1 MKFRYLFLLL
11 AACTLS
17 LPGYGQIGDITS
29 FAFDSAAPRLFSGLA
44 GMQMTVSD
52 DQDNEQTDITLLATA
67 RFRYISEK
75 TEYSFYWRQFWEQ
88 KDDGGFTR
96 KTFVM
101 FNPTVGKYRPDP
113 VSGSLRPRRVQFMP
127 AVLFNANSDR
137 GLRGALQLGGLVS
150 PWHFRNKR
158 LGFSFGLGPLVS
170 FENWN
175 MYDASAVAE
184 LPPEKQERI
193 AFVNGNLRLR
203 KGQYYRFIDLKAML
217 YADFLLH
224 VSKTFRIDLG
234 TFIQQGLLDPY
245 NETITDRYPELR
257 KHYPHWVAELEA
269 TVTLFRNFSL
279 TASCRIDYQKSLLAL
294 YKSNFE
300 YYTMIGLNWR
310 FRKSFQRKS
319 NGSDAAVR

>member
-1 MKFRYLFLLL
+1 MRRYLFLFL
-11 AACTLS
+11 AACTLYAA
-17 LPGYGQIGDITS
+17 PGYGQISEITT

-52 DQDNEQTDITLLATA
+52 DQDNKQTDITLLATA

-75 TEYSFYWRQFWEQ
+75 TEYSLYCRQFWEQ
-88 KDDGGFTR
+88 KDDGGVAR
-96 KTFVM
+96 KTFAM
-101 FNPTVGKYRPDP
+101 FNPTVGKYRLDP
-113 VSGSLRPRRVQFMP
+113 VSGGLRQRRVQFMP
-127 AVLFNANSDR
+127 ALLFNANSDR
-137 GLRGALQLGGLVS
+137 GLRGALQMGGLVS
-150 PWHFRNKR
+150 PWHFQNKR
-158 LGFSFGLGPLVS
+158 IGFSFGLGPLVS

-175 MYDASAVAE
+175 MYDAAAVAE
-184 LPPEKQERI
+184 LPPDKQERI
-193 AFVNGNLRLR
+193 DFVNSHLKLH
-203 KGQYYRFIDLKAML
+203 KGKYYRFTDLKAML

-245 NETITDRYPELR
+245 NKTITDRYPELR

-269 TVTLFRNFSL
+269 SVTLFRDFSV
-279 TASCRIDYQKSLLAL
+279 TASCRMDYQKSMLAL

-310 FRKSFQRKS
+310 FRKSFVHRPEGNAS
-319 NGSDAAVR
+319 AR